1 MLPGIAYNLETAG
14 LFLGSDISHQ
24 AGAEVS
30 SRRGS
35 ACSRSGDTSCS
46 NQNRQLGTDLMRR
59 GSSCSRIG
67 SECSSLGDIAED
79 EIHVLQQ
86 GTLLTDTE
94 LRKIN
99 VKMAEFQNNKN
110 KN

>member
-1 MLPGIAYNLETAG
+1 
-14 LFLGSDISHQ
+14 
-24 AGAEVS
+24 
-30 SRRGS
+30 
-35 ACSRSGDTSCS
+35 
-46 NQNRQLGTDLMRR
+46 MRR